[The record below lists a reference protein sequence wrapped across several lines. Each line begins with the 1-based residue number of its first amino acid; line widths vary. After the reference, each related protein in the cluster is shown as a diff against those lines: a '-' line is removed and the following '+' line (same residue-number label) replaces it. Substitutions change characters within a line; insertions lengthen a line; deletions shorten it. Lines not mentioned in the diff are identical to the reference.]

1 MVGQSLDQS
10 LDTIQSSLEELIN
23 EFDKSINEKDIEK
36 KDLADKVETLNKRL
50 NG

>member
-36 KDLADKVETLNKRL
+36 KDLAEKVETLNKRL